1 LLNWARKPNGKLW
14 RFGLLI
20 LHLLAIFCLYKS
32 YTRTA
37 ILGFIVFWSIY
48 LWGANK
54 KRLFLA
60 IIACGLITIFASQ
73 KVETIF
79 WQTGHRIQEHD
90 LNAASSG
97 RLTIWKD
104 NFQVFLDSTMLEKLF
119 GHGLGAEGRKP
130 GHFVVPVGASHN
142 DYLSLLMLLGVI
154 GLLIYLTLLAV
165 LFWDIYTSE
174 LDKRTKYL
182 FLGIFASAV
191 VMNFVSNAV
200 IFRIELSQYFWL
212 FMGFFYF
219 AKEGAEAGQ
228 LSSTE
233 LG

>member
-1 LLNWARKPNGKLW
+1 MV
-14 RFGLLI
+14 
-20 LHLLAIFCLYKS
+20 
-32 YTRTA
+32 
-37 ILGFIVFWSIY
+37 GFIVFWSIY

-60 IIACGLITIFASQ
+60 IIACGLIAIFASQ

-79 WQTGHRIQEHD
+79 WQTGHLIKEHD

-97 RLTIWKD
+97 RLTIWRH
-104 NFQVFLDSTMLEKLF
+104 NLQIYLDSTILQKLF
-119 GHGLGAEGRKP
+119 GHGLGSEGRKAA
-130 GHFVVPVGASHN
+130 HFVAPFGASHN
-142 DYLSLLMLLGVI
+142 DYLSLLMLLGLI
-154 GLLIYLTLLAV
+154 GLLIYLTLLAS
-165 LFWDIYTSE
+165 LLWDIYTCE

-182 FLGIFASAV
+182 FLGIFASAA
-191 VMNFVSNAV
+191 VMNFLSNAV

-219 AKEGAEAGQ
+219 AKEGAKAGK

-233 LG
+233 PG